1 MRSLVLGG
9 FLALAAALAWPGIVP
24 AVEAA
29 QARRSGAPAGRSAAP
44 AGRSAAPAQGTQ
56 PLPGGANSLQEM
68 HGDWR
73 VTCADQNGKKVCALS
88 QQQTDKDSHQL
99 LLAVELNAP
108 AIDKAEGT
116 LILPF
121 GLALERPVTLQIDD
135 AAAGPTLRF
144 RTCLPV
150 GCLVSLAFDPKTVAL
165 LRKGTTL
172 TVNATADGGQGAAF
186 KISLNGFASALDRTF
201 ALAK

>member
-1 MRSLVLGG
+1 MRALVLTGC
-9 FLALAAALAWPGIVP
+9 LAAGAAVAATSLMP

-29 QARRSGAPAGRSAAP
+29 QIAPP
-44 AGRSAAPAQGTQ
+44 AAPAQGNQ
-56 PLPGGANSLQEM
+56 SFPGDASSLQEV

-73 VTCADQNGKKVCALS
+73 VVCAQQNGRKVCTLS
-88 QQQTDKDSHQL
+88 QQQTDKDTHQL
-99 LLAVELNAP
+99 LLAIELSAP
-108 AIDKAEGT
+108 ATNNAEGT

-121 GLALERPVTLQIDD
+121 GLALDQPVTLQIDE
-135 AAAGPTLRF
+135 AAAGPARSF

-150 GCLVSLAFDPKTVAL
+150 GCLVRLSFDPITVAL

-172 TVNATADGGQGAAF
+172 TVTATADGGQGAVF
-186 KISLNGFASALDRTF
+186 KISLNGFSSALDRAA